1 MKFAILNEPCLISI
15 AVVALL
21 ASGAPLAAQTASLP
35 AAGAPQSAAHIGTIS
50 GTIRATNGKAW
61 PNVAIKFYEDTA
73 NFNPANPSE
82 IRVPPKFTVAT
93 DQAGRY
99 KAELPAGTYI
109 MKLTSSGQLV
119 CQIRVPIYSGVDTP
133 GDMDFKFFQTKYG
146 DVLKQFDAGDKALAD
161 VTKIRDEI
169 DKLQS
174 DLDAAGLRA
183 AADYRQGMASADED
197 NFFSRFFFLA
207 KLGDTYDAMGAYA
220 TAAENYKAALELKP
234 DAIAYSNLANDLA
247 KSGSFDEAEAACEK
261 SVALNP
267 ATAAQTYVNLAINLY
282 NAGRFERAIAPAK
295 KSTELDPMSAKGWYV
310 LGASLAGT
318 VQFKQQ
324 GEKMVPDIPQGT
336 IEAFQKAISMDSRGT
351 WGKLSQE
358 GVDQLHR
365 MQAGIATKEFAVP
378 IKQ

>member
-1 MKFAILNEPCLISI
+1 MKLAVFNKAFPSLFLVVI
-15 AVVALL
+15 AL
-21 ASGAPLAAQTASLP
+21 ACGARGVAQTTSPQAAPAS
-35 AAGAPQSAAHIGTIS
+35 QSNAHTGTIS
-50 GTIRATNGKAW
+50 GTILATNGKPW
-61 PNVAIKFYEDTA
+61 PNVAVNFYDDTS
-73 NFNPANPSE
+73 NFNPVNPTE
-82 IRVPPKFTVAT
+82 IRIPPKATATT
-93 DQAGRY
+93 DQNGRY
-99 KAELPAGTYI
+99 SIQLPAGTYI
-109 MKLTSSGQLV
+109 MKVTSSGQFV
-119 CQIRVPIYSGVDTP
+119 CQIKVPVYSAVDTP
-133 GDMDFKFFQTKYG
+133 GDMDFKSFQAKYA
-146 DVLKQFDAGDKALAD
+146 DVVKQFDAGDKALAD
-161 VTKIRDEI
+161 VAKIRDEI
-169 DKLQS
+169 NKLQS

-267 ATAAQTYVNLAINLY
+267 ATAAQTYMNLAINFY
-282 NAGRFERAIAPAK
+282 NAGRFERAVTPAR
-295 KSTELDPMSAKGWYV
+295 KSTNLDPTSAKAWYV

-324 GEKMVPDIPQGT
+324 GAKMVPDIPPGT
-336 IEAFQKAISMDSRGT
+336 IEAFQKAIRMDARGT

-365 MQAGIATKEFAVP
+365 MQAGIATKELAVP